1 MRKTFMI
8 AFSVTAL
15 VALVIG
21 GAYTWTTGATGGGEF
36 ASGSI
41 SGAIVNVEPTG
52 NVLYPLGQ
60 DVSDYIPVLQGDIK
74 NTTPANPGIAIHAVA
89 GGGNVTGGG
98 GCGVTGWV
106 MEFADQNAI
115 PPGQEGNHWTWSA
128 AMPESAPDSCQS
140 QSFTTTLFVSLS
152 T

>member
-1 MRKTFMI
+1 MI

-15 VALVIG
+15 LALVIG
-21 GAYTWTTGATGGGEF
+21 GAYTWTTSATGGGEF

-41 SGAIVNVEPTG
+41 SGAIVEVQPTG

-60 DVSDYIPVLQGDIK
+60 DVSDYIPVLQGKIK

-89 GGGNVTGGG
+89 GAGNVLGP
-98 GCGVTGWV
+98 CGVTGWV
-106 MEFADQNAI
+106 MEFANQDPIA
-115 PPGQEGNHWTWSA
+115 PGETGDPWTWSA
-128 AMPESAPDSCQS
+128 AMPEGAPDSCQNET
-140 QSFTTTLFVSLS
+140 FTTTLFVTLS